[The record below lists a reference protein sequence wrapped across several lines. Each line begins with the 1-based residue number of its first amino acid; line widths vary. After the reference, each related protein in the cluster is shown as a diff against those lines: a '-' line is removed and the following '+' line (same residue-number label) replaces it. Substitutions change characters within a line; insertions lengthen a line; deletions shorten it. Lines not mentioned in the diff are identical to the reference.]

1 MSQPV
6 MLYAALSAL
15 FLVWLSA
22 RVIQGRVVFKVDIG
36 DGGNE
41 EMQRRIRVQA
51 NFIEYVPLALI
62 LMLFVQQAGFSTW
75 IVHLLGITLILARV
89 VHAIGL
95 GRFSGVSKGRLTGA
109 TATFIVLLAGA
120 VLSLFGVFGVRF

>member
-22 RVIQGRVVFKVDIG
+22 RVIQGRIVFKVDIG
-36 DGGNE
+36 DGRNE

-62 LMLFVQQAGFSTW
+62 LMLLVQQAGFSTW
-75 IVHLLGITLILARV
+75 IVHLLGVTLILARV
-89 VHAIGL
+89 LHAIGL
-95 GRFSGVSKGRLTGA
+95 GRFSGVSKGRLIGA
-109 TATFIVLLAGA
+109 SATFIVLLVGA
-120 VLSLFGVFGVRF
+120 VLSLLGAFGVRF

>member
-15 FLVWLSA
+15 LLVGLSA
-22 RVIQGRVVFKVDIG
+22 RVIQGRIVFKIDIG

-41 EMQRRIRVQA
+41 DMKRRIRVQA

-62 LMLFVQQAGFSTW
+62 LMLFLQQAGFSTW
-75 IVHLLGITLILARV
+75 IVHLLGVTLILARV
-89 VHAIGL
+89 LHATGL
-95 GRFSGVSKGRLTGA
+95 GRFSGASKGRFIGA
-109 TATFIVLLAGA
+109 TATFAVLLVGA
-120 VLSLFGVFGVRF
+120 VLSLLGAFGVHF

>member
-1 MSQPV
+1 MSSPV

-15 FLVWLSA
+15 LLVWLSA

-62 LMLFVQQAGFSTW
+62 LIYFVQQAGYSIW
-75 IVHLLGITLILARV
+75 IVHALGITLIVARV
-89 VHAIGL
+89 LHAMGL
-95 GRFSGVSKGRLTGA
+95 GSSSGVSKGRFLGA
-109 TATFIVLLAGA
+109 SATFLLLLAGA
-120 VLSLFGVFGVRF
+120 VLTLLGAFGISF

>member
-15 FLVWLSA
+15 LLVWLSA
-22 RVIQGRVVFKVDIG
+22 RVIQGRVAFKVDIG

-62 LMLFVQQAGFSTW
+62 LMLFVQQAGFSAW
-75 IVHLLGITLILARV
+75 IVHLLGVTLILARV
-89 VHAIGL
+89 LHAMGL
-95 GRFSGVSKGRLTGA
+95 GRFSGVSKGRLIGA
-109 TATFIVLLAGA
+109 SATFFVLLAGA
-120 VLSLFGVFGVRF
+120 VLSLMGAFGVKF

>member
-1 MSQPV
+1 MSSPI

-15 FLVWLSA
+15 LLVWLSA

-62 LMLFVQQAGFSTW
+62 LMLFVQQAGFSAW
-75 IVHLLGITLILARV
+75 IVHVLGVTLILARV
-89 VHAIGL
+89 LHAMGL
-95 GRFSGVSKGRLTGA
+95 GRVSGVSQGRFIGA
-109 TATFIVLLAGA
+109 TATFAVLLVGSL
-120 VLSLFGVFGVRF
+120 LSLMGAFGVHF